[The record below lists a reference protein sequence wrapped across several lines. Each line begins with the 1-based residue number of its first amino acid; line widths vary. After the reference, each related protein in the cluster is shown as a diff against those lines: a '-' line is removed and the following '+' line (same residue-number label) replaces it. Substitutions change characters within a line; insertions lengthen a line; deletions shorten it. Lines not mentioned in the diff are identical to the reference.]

1 MQEPSV
7 QPGASGAGQEVSGRR
22 VVLLM
27 ALGHLINDLYANA
40 LTPILPI
47 LIERF
52 GLSMA
57 QAGLLTTLRMLSGQ
71 VSQPFYGFLGDR
83 LGRRWLLGLGP
94 LLTVSLMGLAGWS
107 PTYTAL
113 ILCVVLAGVGSASF
127 HPQGAAVAGQASG
140 RRHGL
145 GMGIFLSGGILGV
158 ALTPWLVVPLVSR
171 WGLRA
176 TLLAAVPGLLIG
188 ALLWTQE
195 GRLPHVRAVGHRAWK
210 LDLGGNAG
218 PLALLLA
225 IAACRT
231 VMESSMITFLPVL
244 MRERGFS
251 LMGAGAILSAF
262 LLCIGLASVLGG
274 YLGDR
279 WDPRRVIGVT
289 LVLGIPFLQG
299 SLRAEGPLM
308 VVLWIASGVLFLCS
322 SSLNVA
328 LAQRL
333 APGHAGTA
341 SSLMSGVG
349 LGLGGV
355 GATLA
360 GRLADAIGLVPAFQ
374 WLSWLPLVPAALTL
388 FLPAMPRTFAKAAE
402 APLQK
407 RGGVKEG

>member
-1 MQEPSV
+1 MAEPSV
-7 QPGASGAGQEVSGRR
+7 RPGASGTAQAVSGRQ
-22 VVLLM
+22 VVFLM
-27 ALGHLINDLYANA
+27 TLGHLINDLYANA
-40 LTPILPI
+40 LTPILPVV
-47 LIERF
+47 IEQF
-52 GLSMA
+52 GLSMT

-71 VSQPFYGFLGDR
+71 VSQPLYGFLGDR

-94 LLTVSLMGLAGWS
+94 LLTVALMGLAGWA
-107 PTYTAL
+107 PTYAAL
-113 ILCVVLAGVGSASF
+113 LLCVVLAGVGSASF

-145 GMGIFLSGGILGV
+145 GMGIFLSGGIIGV
-158 ALTPWLVVPLVSR
+158 AITPWLVVPLVSR

-188 ALLWTQE
+188 ALLWTRE
-195 GRLPHVRAVGHRAWK
+195 GGLPQVHAVGRGTWK
-210 LDLGGNAG
+210 VDLGRSAK
-218 PLALLLA
+218 PLVLLLA

-244 MRERGFS
+244 MRQRGFS

-262 LLCIGLASVLGG
+262 LLCIGGASVLGG

-299 SLRAEGPLM
+299 ALRAEGALM
-308 VVLWIASGVLFLCS
+308 VAFWIVSGVLLLCS

-333 APGHAGTA
+333 APDHAGTA

-360 GRLADAIGLVPAFQ
+360 GRLADAVGLVAAFQ
-374 WLSWLPLVPAALTL
+374 WLSWLPLVPAVLALL
-388 FLPAMPRTFAKAAE
+388 LPAMPRAFPRAAKA
-402 APLQK
+402 PPVS
-407 RGGVKEG
+407 GEGAG

>member
-1 MQEPSV
+1 MREPSV
-7 QPGASGAGQEVSGRR
+7 RPGAPGGDQVASGRQ

-40 LTPILPI
+40 LTPVLPV

-52 GLSMA
+52 GLSMT

-71 VSQPFYGFLGDR
+71 VSQPLYGLLGDR

-113 ILCVVLAGVGSASF
+113 VLCVVLAGVGSASF

-140 RRHGL
+140 RSHGL

-158 ALTPWLVVPLVSR
+158 AIAPWLVVPLVSR

-176 TLLAAVPGLLIG
+176 TLLAALPGLLVG
-188 ALLWTQE
+188 TFLWTRE
-195 GRLPHVRAVGHRAWK
+195 GRLPQVHAVGHRPWK
-210 LDLGGNAG
+210 MDLGGNAG

-244 MRERGFS
+244 MQQRGFS

-262 LLCIGLASVLGG
+262 LLCIGAASVLGG

-279 WDPRRVIGVT
+279 WDPRRVIGAS

-299 SLRAEGPLM
+299 ALRAEGALM
-308 VVLWIASGVLFLCS
+308 VALWIASGVLFLCS

-333 APGHAGTA
+333 APDHAGTA
-341 SSLMSGVG
+341 SSLMSGLG

-355 GATLA
+355 GATLV

-374 WLSWLPLVPAALTL
+374 WLSWLPLAPAVLAL
-388 FLPAMPRTFAKAAE
+388 FLPAMPRSLARVADS
-402 APLQK
+402 APCGHEGA
-407 RGGVKEG
+407 GGG

>member
-7 QPGASGAGQEVSGRR
+7 RSGAPGAEQPVSGRQ

-27 ALGHLINDLYANA
+27 TLGHLINDLYANA
-40 LTPILPI
+40 LTPILPV

-52 GLSMA
+52 GLSMT

-94 LLTVSLMGLAGWS
+94 LLTVALMGLAGWA
-107 PTYTAL
+107 PTYGIL

-145 GMGIFLSGGILGV
+145 GMGVFLSGGIVGV
-158 ALTPWLVVPLVSR
+158 AIAPWLVVPLVSR

-188 ALLWTQE
+188 AFLWARE
-195 GRLPHVRAVGHRAWK
+195 GRLPQVRAVRHSTWT
-210 LDLGGNAG
+210 LSVGGSAK
-218 PLALLLA
+218 PLTLLLA

-244 MRERGFS
+244 MRQRGFS

-262 LLCIGLASVLGG
+262 LLCIGVASVLGG

-279 WDPRRVIGVT
+279 LDPRRVIGVS

-299 SLRAEGPLM
+299 SLRAEGALM
-308 VVLWIASGVLFLCS
+308 VVLWIVSGVLFLCS
-322 SSLNVA
+322 ASLNVA

-333 APGHAGTA
+333 APAHAGTA

-355 GATLA
+355 GATLV

-388 FLPAMPRTFAKAAE
+388 LLPAMPRTFSQAAG
-402 APLQK
+402 APPAGWP
-407 RGGVKEG
+407 R

>member
-1 MQEPSV
+1 MQEPTV
-7 QPGASGAGQEVSGRR
+7 RPDTPGAAQAVSGRH
-22 VVLLM
+22 VVFLM
-27 ALGHLINDLYANA
+27 TLGHLINDLYANA
-40 LTPILPI
+40 LTPILPV
-47 LIERF
+47 LIDRF
-52 GLSMA
+52 GLSMT

-71 VSQPFYGFLGDR
+71 VSQPFYGLLGDR

-94 LLTVSLMGLAGWS
+94 LLTVGLMGLAGWA
-107 PTYTAL
+107 PTYSVL
-113 ILCVVLAGVGSASF
+113 ILCVVLAGIGSASF

-145 GMGIFLSGGILGV
+145 GMGIFLSGGIVGV
-158 ALTPWLVVPLVSR
+158 AIAPWLVVPLVSR

-176 TLLAAVPGLLIG
+176 TLLAAVPGLLVG
-188 ALLWTQE
+188 AFLWIRE
-195 GRLPHVRAVGHRAWK
+195 GRLPQVHAVGRRTWRM
-210 LDLGGNAG
+210 DLGDSAK

-244 MRERGFS
+244 MRQRGFS

-262 LLCIGLASVLGG
+262 LLCIGVASVLGG

-299 SLRAEGPLM
+299 SLRAEGALM
-308 VVLWIASGVLFLCS
+308 VAFWIVSGVLFLCS

-333 APGHAGTA
+333 APDHAGTA
-341 SSLMSGVG
+341 SSLMSGLG

-355 GATLA
+355 GATLV

-388 FLPAMPRTFAKAAE
+388 LLPAMPRAFVQTAGAPPAAG
-402 APLQK
+402 K
-407 RGGVKEG
+407 GTG

>member
-1 MQEPSV
+1 MAQPSV
-7 QPGASGAGQEVSGRR
+7 RPGASGTAQAVSGRR
-22 VVLLM
+22 VVFLM
-27 ALGHLINDLYANA
+27 TLGHLINDLYANA
-40 LTPILPI
+40 LTPILPVV
-47 LIERF
+47 IEQF
-52 GLSMA
+52 GLSMT

-71 VSQPFYGFLGDR
+71 VSQPLYGFLGDR

-94 LLTVSLMGLAGWS
+94 LLTVALMGLTGWA
-107 PTYTAL
+107 PTYAAL
-113 ILCVVLAGVGSASF
+113 LLCVVLAGVGSASF

-145 GMGIFLSGGILGV
+145 GMGIFLSGGIVGV
-158 ALTPWLVVPLVSR
+158 AITPWLVVPLVSR

-188 ALLWTQE
+188 AFLWTWE
-195 GRLPHVRAVGHRAWK
+195 GRLPHVRAVRRRTRK
-210 LDLGGNAG
+210 VDLGHSAK

-244 MRERGFS
+244 MRQRGFS

-262 LLCIGLASVLGG
+262 LLCIGGASVLGG

-289 LVLGIPFLQG
+289 LVLGIPFLQMA
-299 SLRAEGPLM
+299 LRTEGILM
-308 VVLWIASGVLFLCS
+308 VVFWIVSGVLFLCS
-322 SSLNVA
+322 SSLNVT

-333 APGHAGTA
+333 APDHAGTA

-360 GRLADAIGLVPAFQ
+360 GRLADAIGLVAGFQ

-388 FLPAMPRTFAKAAE
+388 LLPAMPRAFPRAAE
-402 APLQK
+402 APPASEE
-407 RGGVKEG
+407 GGAG